1 MSLTDE
7 EIEFIKKRYG
17 SNSRTFKLVTTN
29 PTPLED
35 GSINLRP
42 ELDTENSS

>member
-1 MSLTDE
+1 MSLSDE
-7 EIEFIKKRYG
+7 EKEFIKRRYG
-17 SNSRTFKLVTTN
+17 SNSRTFRLVTTN
-29 PTPLED
+29 PTPLDD